1 MRRLPRDTD
10 RMLPGLWLRVRACGR
25 ADEDGEG
32 MNSLKLIKAHEF
44 RIKARSVVANGAI
57 LMAVCALMPTGALA
71 GDKGKL
77 TVLVD
82 TFPIHQITMNVVAG
96 DSGVNVELLLSPEL
110 GCPHNYVLTPADM
123 RKIAG
128 ADVLVTNG
136 LELDSFLNSANL
148 RANTKLRGVD
158 SSVGIGGILQYDEA
172 GEGDGDHAEEEGR
185 HGGAKQTGHD
195 HQEKDS
201 HKVKDTHAHAGANP
215 HLFASPLMAAK
226 LAVNIA
232 IKLSAIRPQSKALY
246 EKNAADFTIRMR
258 KLNDEFT
265 AAVKKLKN
273 NRIVTQHGV
282 FDYLAR
288 DVGLNIVAVIQA
300 HPGSEPSASEM
311 LGLVKKIKEQKAG
324 AVFAEPQYAMKVPQ
338 TIAREAGI
346 PVANLDPVASG
357 PRDAGPGYFEKT
369 MRANILI
376 LEKTLGTR

>member
-1 MRRLPRDTD
+1 MNNLKT
-10 RMLPGLWLRVRACGR
+10 GLNLAVGTLAIT
-25 ADEDGEG
+25 A
-32 MNSLKLIKAHEF
+32 
-44 RIKARSVVANGAI
+44 AI
-57 LMAVCALMPTGALA
+57 LMSAPALA

-82 TFPIHQITMNVVAG
+82 TFPIYQIVKNVTAG
-96 DSGVNVELLLSPEL
+96 DNGINVELLLSPEL

-136 LELDSFLNSANL
+136 LELDSFLNSADL
-148 RANTKLRGVD
+148 RANSKLRGID
-158 SSVGIGGILQYDEA
+158 SSAGIQGILQSAEA
-172 GEGDGDHAEEEGR
+172 CEGDHDKEDDDHSD
-185 HGGAKQTGHD
+185 HGAAAHAGHD
-195 HQEKDS
+195 HHEKAS
-201 HKVKDTHAHAGANP
+201 HKVKDSHAHAGANP
-215 HLFASPLMAAK
+215 HLFASPLMSAK

-232 IKLSAIRPQSKALY
+232 IKMSEIRPGVKSLY
-246 EKNAADFTIRMR
+246 QNNAALFMSRMR
-258 KLNDEFT
+258 VLNDEFT
-265 AAVKKLKN
+265 AAVKRLKN

-288 DVGLNIVAVIQA
+288 DVGLEIVAVIQT

-311 LGLVKKIKEQKAG
+311 LGLVKKIKEKKAG

-338 TIAREAGI
+338 TIAKEAGI

-357 PRDAGPGYFEKT
+357 PAGAANDYFEKT
-369 MRANILI
+369 MRANIQI

>member
-1 MRRLPRDTD
+1 MNNVKT
-10 RMLPGLWLRVRACGR
+10 GLNLATGVLAI
-25 ADEDGEG
+25 A
-32 MNSLKLIKAHEF
+32 
-44 RIKARSVVANGAI
+44 VAI
-57 LMAVCALMPTGALA
+57 LMAAPTLA
-71 GDKGKL
+71 GENGKL

-82 TFPIHQITMNVVAG
+82 TFPIYQIVRNVTAG
-96 DSGVNVELLLSPEL
+96 DNGIDVELLLSPEL

-123 RKIAG
+123 RKIAN

-136 LELDSFLNSANL
+136 LELDSFLNSADL
-148 RANTKLRGVD
+148 RANTRLRGID
-158 SSVGIGGILQYDEA
+158 SSAGIGGILQLAEA
-172 GEGDGDHAEEEGR
+172 CEGDHDKEDDHND
-185 HGGAKQTGHD
+185 HGAAAHAGHD
-195 HQEKDS
+195 HQKKDS
-201 HKVKDTHAHAGANP
+201 HKVKDSHAHAGANP

-232 IKLSAIRPQSKALY
+232 IKLSEIRPGVKSIYQN
-246 EKNAADFTIRMR
+246 NAAMFMSRMR
-258 KLNDEFT
+258 VLNDEFT
-265 AAVKKLKN
+265 AAVKRLKN

-311 LGLVKKIKEQKAG
+311 LGLVKKIKAQKAG

-357 PRDAGPGYFEKT
+357 PGDAGLDYFEKT
-369 MRANILI
+369 MRANIQI